1 MDSSN
6 TNKDNVDL
14 ESSDDEISIAEDYVA
29 DGKYGTGNMR
39 KHIKVCPK
47 NNSRDVG
54 QMLLGGSSGSGSLG
68 VLSNKFDPDK
78 LRELIVYAIIMHD
91 LPFQFVEYEGV
102 RSILQ
107 YLRPEVQLVSRN
119 TIKSDCMKIHQK
131 EKARVKSLLHAAPG
145 RISITSDLWSSLISD
160 GYILLLEWDIQG
172 KIFGITL
179 DNASANDVSVEE
191 LRVDLNSKGLL
202 VCRGNFFHL
211 RCCVHILNLIV
222 QDGLKEIESSIEKI
236 RESVKY
242 VKGSQ
247 VRRQKFLE
255 CVRLISM
262 GGKRG
267 LRQDVATRWNSTYLM
282 LDSALFY
289 RCVFQHLALVD
300 SNYKKCP
307 SSEEW
312 ERVEKVHKFLKVFYE
327 ATLTFSGTK
336 YPTSSLYF
344 PVVIYC
350 YQILK
355 DALDGEDDYMSSM
368 ATKMWVKFQ
377 KYWAAFSDT
386 LAIACIFDPRYKLE
400 FIDFV
405 YNKIYGLESLE
416 LFTLHEKINDLYS
429 EYATKIGGTEF
440 DDVSSESAPPTKS
453 QLQLYF
459 EDQRLSRFDTV
470 DVLAFW
476 KTNQYRFPIVA
487 AMARDILAV
496 PVSTVASEAA
506 FSVGGRVLDQF
517 RSSLKPDTV
526 EAIICTRDWLFG
538 EKVDDDINELTQ
550 DVVQLSLNEK
560 DSGSNIDNSNE
571 GEGSSHAI

>member
-1 MDSSN
+1 MEESVQPIGSN
-6 TNKDNVDL
+6 INIISKPKRKLAKRSVAWKFFDEVFEGEEPNKIKRAVCKACGL
-14 ESSDDEISIAEDYVA
+14 SYIADD
-29 DGKYGTGNMR
+29 KYGTGNMR

-54 QMLLGGSSGSGSLG
+54 QMLLGVSSGSGSLG

-131 EKARVKSLLHAAPG
+131 EKARMKSLLHAAPG

-160 GYILLLEWDIQG
+160 GYMSLTAHFIDKNWKLQKRVLNFSYLPPPHTGIALSDAISSLLLEWDIQG
-172 KIFGITL
+172 NFFGITL

-202 VCRGNFFHL
+202 VCQGNFFHL
-211 RCCVHILNLIV
+211 RCCAHILNLIV

-255 CVRLISM
+255 CVRLVSM

-289 RCVFQHLALVD
+289 RRVFQHLALVD

-307 SSEEW
+307 SSDEW
-312 ERVEKVHKFLKVFYE
+312 ESVEKIHKFLKVFYE

-350 YQILK
+350 YQNLK
-355 DALDGEDDYMSSM
+355 EALDGEDDYMSSM

-429 EYATKIGGTEF
+429 EYATKIGGTVQSGSSPIGSKAKRAEANNSNSGF
-440 DDVSSESAPPTKS
+440 GRIDVDCSFFKVI
-453 QLQLYF
+453 LQLSF
-459 EDQRLSRFDTV
+459 F
-470 DVLAFW
+470 
-476 KTNQYRFPIVA
+476 
-487 AMARDILAV
+487 
-496 PVSTVASEAA
+496 
-506 FSVGGRVLDQF
+506 
-517 RSSLKPDTV
+517 
-526 EAIICTRDWLFG
+526 
-538 EKVDDDINELTQ
+538 
-550 DVVQLSLNEK
+550 
-560 DSGSNIDNSNE
+560 
-571 GEGSSHAI
+571 

>member
-1 MDSSN
+1 MSARHIAHLALVSVAARSSSDWGSRRTGARVAHPRRLTSDYASRSLAPSILGSYLMDSSN
-6 TNKDNVDL
+6 SNKDNIDL
-14 ESSDDEISIAEDYVA
+14 ESSDDEISITEESGEEPNKIKWAVCKAFGLSYVV

-68 VLSNKFDPDK
+68 VLSNKFGPTK
-78 LRELIVYAIIMHD
+78 LRELIVYAMIMYD

-107 YLRPEVQLVSRN
+107 YLRLEVQLVSRH

-145 RISITSDLWSSLISD
+145 RISITSDLWSFLISN
-160 GYILLLEWDIQG
+160 GYMSLTTHFIDKNWKLQKRVLNFSYLSPPHTGITLSDAISSLLLEWDIQG

-202 VCRGNFFHL
+202 VCQGNFFHL
-211 RCCVHILNLIV
+211 RCCAHILNLIV
-222 QDGLKEIESSIEKI
+222 QDSLKEIESSIEKI

-242 VKGSQ
+242 IKGSQ

-289 RCVFQHLALVD
+289 RRVFQHLALVD

-307 SSEEW
+307 SSEE
-312 ERVEKVHKFLKVFYE
+312 
-327 ATLTFSGTK
+327 
-336 YPTSSLYF
+336 
-344 PVVIYC
+344 
-350 YQILK
+350 
-355 DALDGEDDYMSSM
+355 
-368 ATKMWVKFQ
+368 
-377 KYWAAFSDT
+377 
-386 LAIACIFDPRYKLE
+386 
-400 FIDFV
+400 
-405 YNKIYGLESLE
+405 
-416 LFTLHEKINDLYS
+416 
-429 EYATKIGGTEF
+429 
-440 DDVSSESAPPTKS
+440 
-453 QLQLYF
+453 
-459 EDQRLSRFDTV
+459 
-470 DVLAFW
+470 
-476 KTNQYRFPIVA
+476 
-487 AMARDILAV
+487 
-496 PVSTVASEAA
+496 
-506 FSVGGRVLDQF
+506 
-517 RSSLKPDTV
+517 
-526 EAIICTRDWLFG
+526 
-538 EKVDDDINELTQ
+538 
-550 DVVQLSLNEK
+550 
-560 DSGSNIDNSNE
+560 
-571 GEGSSHAI
+571 

>member
-1 MDSSN
+1 
-6 TNKDNVDL
+6 
-14 ESSDDEISIAEDYVA
+14 
-29 DGKYGTGNMR
+29 
-39 KHIKVCPK
+39 
-47 NNSRDVG
+47 
-54 QMLLGGSSGSGSLG
+54 MLLGGSSGSGSLG

-160 GYILLLEWDIQG
+160 GYILLLERDIQG

-211 RCCVHILNLIV
+211 RCCANILNLIV

-247 VRRQKFLE
+247 VRRQK
-255 CVRLISM
+255 
-262 GGKRG
+262 
-267 LRQDVATRWNSTYLM
+267 WNSTYLM

-289 RCVFQHLALVD
+289 RRVFQHLALVD

-377 KYWAAFSDT
+377 KYWGAFSDT

-429 EYATKIGGTEF
+429 
-440 DDVSSESAPPTKS
+440 DAPPTKS

-517 RSSLKPDTV
+517 RSSLKPDMV

-538 EKVDDDINELTQ
+538 EKTGNLLVLFF
-550 DVVQLSLNEK
+550 
-560 DSGSNIDNSNE
+560 
-571 GEGSSHAI
+571 

>member
-14 ESSDDEISIAEDYVA
+14 ESSDDEISIAEESVQPTRSNINIISKPKWKLAKRSIKRAVCKACGLSYVA
-29 DGKYGTGNMR
+29 DGKYVTGNMR

-54 QMLLGGSSGSGSLG
+54 HMLLGGSSGSGSLG

-145 RISITSDLWSSLISD
+145 RISKTSDLWSSLISD
-160 GYILLLEWDIQG
+160 GYMSLTAHFIDKNWKLQKRVLNFSYLPPPHTGIALSDAISSLLIEWDIQG

-179 DNASANDVSVEE
+179 DNASANDVLVEE

-211 RCCVHILNLIV
+211 RCCAHILNLIV

-236 RESVKY
+236 RESVKN

-267 LRQDVATRWNSTYLM
+267 LHQDVATRWNSTYLM
-282 LDSALFY
+282 LNSALFY
-289 RCVFQHLALVD
+289 RRVFQHLALVD

-312 ERVEKVHKFLKVFYE
+312 ERVEKVHKFLKVF
-327 ATLTFSGTK
+327 L
-336 YPTSSLYF
+336 
-344 PVVIYC
+344 
-350 YQILK
+350 
-355 DALDGEDDYMSSM
+355 
-368 ATKMWVKFQ
+368 
-377 KYWAAFSDT
+377 
-386 LAIACIFDPRYKLE
+386 
-400 FIDFV
+400 
-405 YNKIYGLESLE
+405 
-416 LFTLHEKINDLYS
+416 
-429 EYATKIGGTEF
+429 
-440 DDVSSESAPPTKS
+440 
-453 QLQLYF
+453 
-459 EDQRLSRFDTV
+459 
-470 DVLAFW
+470 
-476 KTNQYRFPIVA
+476 
-487 AMARDILAV
+487 
-496 PVSTVASEAA
+496 
-506 FSVGGRVLDQF
+506 
-517 RSSLKPDTV
+517 
-526 EAIICTRDWLFG
+526 
-538 EKVDDDINELTQ
+538 
-550 DVVQLSLNEK
+550 
-560 DSGSNIDNSNE
+560 
-571 GEGSSHAI
+571 